1 MADIVHCVKWPGARE
16 QKKEGGGGEWGEIEN
31 VPELKRKNWSSK
43 PGCLTQFKNKWEFLQ
58 PFPVFR
64 RISLHTIMDKSAEGR
79 LKSIGNTTTVQ
90 GNPPDNRKQLKK
102 FPLSLE
108 FLFATGLWASLRTVP
123 PHTHVFLQRL

>member
-1 MADIVHCVKWPGARE
+1 MF
-16 QKKEGGGGEWGEIEN
+16 QKFK
-31 VPELKRKNWSSK
+31 KKNWSSG

-64 RISLHTIMDKSAEGR
+64 RISLHAVMDKSAEGR

-90 GNPPDNRKQLKK
+90 GNPPENRKQLKK
-102 FPLSLE
+102 FPLNLK
-108 FLFATGLWASLRTVP
+108 FLYATGLWASLRTVP